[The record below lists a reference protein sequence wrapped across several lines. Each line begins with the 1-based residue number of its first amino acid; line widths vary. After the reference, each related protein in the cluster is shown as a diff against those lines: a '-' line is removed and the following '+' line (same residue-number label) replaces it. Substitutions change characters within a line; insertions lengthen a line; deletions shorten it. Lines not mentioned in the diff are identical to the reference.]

1 MTFSSAL
8 GTLYMPTENVSL
20 SDLIGVVDMTLSCL
34 VTWLEGH
41 SLAQTVFTNLYLHAP
56 QLVRV
61 YFPILLDLP
70 FDFQNKYFL
79 PKVLPNKKSQ
89 CTELFKSLNC
99 QNHFFCSLQV
109 NHPLLSTF
117 SVLILKLIDL
127 IRDLVSKGSVFEE
140 EDFQPFVYGFKLCQV
155 NIY

>member
-8 GTLYMPTENVSL
+8 GTRYMPTENVSL

-70 FDFQNKYFL
+70 FAKVP
-79 PKVLPNKKSQ
+79 PKQKSQ
-89 CTELFKSLNC
+89 CTKLFKSLTC

-117 SVLILKLIDL
+117 SVLILKLVDL

-140 EDFQPFVYGFKLCQV
+140 EDFQPLVYGFKLCQV